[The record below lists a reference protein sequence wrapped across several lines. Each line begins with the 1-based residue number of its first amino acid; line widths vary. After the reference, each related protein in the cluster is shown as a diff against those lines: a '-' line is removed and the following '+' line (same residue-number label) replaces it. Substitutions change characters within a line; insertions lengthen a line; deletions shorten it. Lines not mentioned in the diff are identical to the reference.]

1 MLTAGVVD
9 QSLRRVSL
17 VVLLSYL
24 SGLASG
30 PPGWVV
36 PVLAVG
42 SFGVAPFGVAPF
54 GLATLINHL
63 LPTFVTP

>member
-42 SFGVAPFGVAPF
+42 S
-54 GLATLINHL
+54 LEL
-63 LPTFVTP
+63 LRLVLLRLDLPR